1 MQKEMILKNEAKH
14 GLCKSVKEVC
24 CFCNLPHIY
33 FDEKDLNILTM
44 VKQYYFDVYSAKALE
59 EICHKE
65 EPYRKAREGCRDGEI
80 CNAVINKKNIALY
93 YDRISREYDIGFSSM
108 VNVKKYLNL
117 ILG

>member
-1 MQKEMILKNEAKH
+1 
-14 GLCKSVKEVC
+14 
-24 CFCNLPHIY
+24 
-33 FDEKDLNILTM
+33 M